1 MNENINAKIVNDIK
15 SKTSNPIKKSAS
27 EALGGRKTREH
38 SREDAITAKEW
49 HRLIQE
55 TYNIKKDETA
65 LECRMILVCCG
76 RLGLRAGEITHLE
89 QKWINWNEKKI
100 QIPKYSNCTKGENQE
115 VCGYCRNRA
124 KDNLESNNLTQEEA
138 VEAIIEHENL
148 DSEEEIINK
157 AQKLIQEVNVDLQDM
172 IKQSWSPKTLSSAR
186 KIPFDFNPLLE
197 IIIENFFDEFNSFN
211 KSFATVHR
219 RLDKVVEMSNIEK
232 NIYPHALRATAASHQ
247 ASRDISIYSLMS
259 FMGWTD
265 PATARVYIQ
274 SNEQKAANEIRS
286 KN

>member
-1 MNENINAKIVNDIK
+1 MSPEAIRQVKNK
-15 SKTSNPIKKSAS
+15 SNFTIKKSAS
-27 EALGGRKTREH
+27 KALGSRKTREH

-49 HRLIQE
+49 HRLLQQ
-55 TYNIKKDETA
+55 TYNIKNKETA
-65 LECRMILVCCG
+65 LECRIILVCCG

-89 QKWINWNEKKI
+89 ESWVNWNEKKI
-100 QIPKYSNCTKGENQE
+100 QIPKYSNCTKGKDRE

-138 VEAIIEHENL
+138 VEAIIINHKGNIKEENIL
-148 DSEEEIINK
+148 NK
-157 AQKLIQEVNVDLQDM
+157 AEKLKQEVNVELEDM
-172 IKQSWSPKTLSSAR
+172 IKERWSPKTPSSVR
-186 KIPFDFNPLLE
+186 KIPFDFDPLLE
-197 IIIENFFDEFNSFN
+197 IIIEDFFEEFNKFN

-219 RLDKVVEMSNIEK
+219 RLDKVQGMSDINK

-259 FMGWTD
+259 FMGWSD